1 MKFVKV
7 LPLLFTL
14 ISSNNLLNAAQ
25 ETSITPTFTKP
36 TAKTIPA
43 PKTIP
48 QAKIAPA
55 PKVMP
60 KAVTPA
66 APATVPSSSIPSS
79 SVIPGSERESSQL
92 KVPYL
97 KELQNAKMSPAILS
111 GWQQLYEQFLQAN
124 GAHPDVIA
132 KSEAANYSS
141 PVIPDSSHVIP
152 GSERESKSLSTQ
164 NPLFSTNFFNLMA
177 TYLNPATFPKFANDP
192 DGQIHFNY
200 ATTHLRDT
208 VTRLGSISSITDV
221 SGTPAVNWVG
231 DCRDMGIIVNI
242 QNNTDA
248 QFTINQTSLDGT
260 KTMQIGQL
268 NPGLN
273 EVNLHTAALQAPAVS
288 AASDYAKA
296 TTDKKGTQQSS
307 ATINCFEIVENITN
321 PSVTINLK
329 ILSGTELVTFL
340 QSLPH
345 STKSSDED
353 TVEMNGLP
361 TSSKYLAT
369 PQDWYLVLIQNPS
382 APGSTQPNPD
392 QRIQAINLS
401 KLSDPY
407 LLSMQIN
414 KEAIEIAPI
423 AGQNSATTM
432 NVFQPSLTTVLEV
445 NNKSIVTKNFPPIIL
460 PQFLWTI
467 PTMQAYWMLANS
479 SYIAALSGNKFFG
492 PNTFGDALQYFTNL
506 GCFNMDNKQV
516 FCIDLYNILKLG
528 STFHDAT
535 WIMGS
540 ALYETNLNYCSD
552 IPQLHSSQ
560 DSDGNI
566 IGNGAGFFYI
576 NFKLQFHPQTNAQKN
591 NSDLFSSKGFVAIYT
606 QSLYQLWTFLCSI
619 LTTEMKEGTFAEL
632 TETQSGVYKLTWTDK
647 KNKILNQQFLY
658 LKDPIDKITI
668 YFINRDKNWTGSTVP
683 PHLLNL
689 KVSIKNDFKVTY
701 ESMPTVDKHLLS
713 IQATSPIDKS
723 GVLHTTYILQQP
735 KSNKPISELYY
746 DLYQVFQ
753 SSSFTRC
760 QIIQNGNLP
769 SFLSNLTIQDWNN
782 GIYLIPTVQN
792 HKILTPQNPGYLT
805 VTFYKSDKTLLGHIE
820 SKGLYQNNPSQPGI
834 QHPVKLST
842 TYSNAFKP
850 MLEGSLTSGLLVKY
864 KN

>member
-1 MKFVKV
+1 
-7 LPLLFTL
+7 
-14 ISSNNLLNAAQ
+14 
-25 ETSITPTFTKP
+25 
-36 TAKTIPA
+36 
-43 PKTIP
+43 
-48 QAKIAPA
+48 
-55 PKVMP
+55 
-60 KAVTPA
+60 
-66 APATVPSSSIPSS
+66 
-79 SVIPGSERESSQL
+79 
-92 KVPYL
+92 
-97 KELQNAKMSPAILS
+97 MSPAILS

-124 GAHPDVIA
+124 AAHPNIPA
-132 KSEAANYSS
+132 GATANSSS

-208 VTRLGSISSITDV
+208 VTRLGSISSITNV

-273 EVNLHTAALQAPAVS
+273 EVNLHTAALQAPAT
-288 AASDYAKA
+288 ATASDYAQA

-321 PSVTINLK
+321 PSVTISLK

-445 NNKSIVTKNFPPIIL
+445 NNKSIVTKNFPLIIL

-516 FCIDLYNILKLG
+516 FCIDLYNLLTPG
-528 STFHDAT
+528 NAFHDAT
-535 WIMGS
+535 WLIGS
-540 ALYETNLNYCSD
+540 ALYATDLKKCSD
-552 IPQLHSSQ
+552 FPQLHSSQ

-566 IGNGAGFFYI
+566 IGNGTGFFYL
-576 NFKLQFHPQTNAQKN
+576 NFQIRLHPQTTKKSN
-591 NSDLFSSKGFVAIYT
+591 NSNLFTLNGFFAVYT
-606 QSLYQLWTFLCSI
+606 QPLYQLWTFLCSI
-619 LTTEMKEGTFAEL
+619 LTTEMKEGAFAEL
-632 TETQSGVYKLTWTDK
+632 TEIQAGIYKLAWTNK
-647 KNKILNQQFLY
+647 KNELLNQQFLY
-658 LKDPIDKITI
+658 LNDSIFKINPT
-668 YFINRDKNWTGSTVP
+668 FINRDKNWTGSTVP
-683 PHLLNL
+683 PHLVNL
-689 KVSIKNDFKVTY
+689 KVGIKNDFKVTY
-701 ESMPTVDKHLLS
+701 ESMPTVNKHLLS
-713 IQATSPIDKS
+713 VQATSPIDKS
-723 GVLHTTYILQQP
+723 GIIRTTYF
-735 KSNKPISELYY
+735 KTFPIIELYY
-746 DLYQVFQ
+746 DLYPTFQ
-753 SSSFTRC
+753 NANFTRC
-760 QIIQNGNLP
+760 YIIKNQNTP
-769 SFLSNLTIQDWNN
+769 TFLSNLTTEDWNN
-782 GIYLIPTVQN
+782 GIYLIPSIENNTHLN
-792 HKILTPQNPGYLT
+792 SKTPGHLTI
-805 VTFYKSDKTLLGHIE
+805 TFYKSDKTLLGSIKSH
-820 SKGLYQNNPSQPGI
+820 GYYHNNPANPGI
-834 QHPVKLST
+834 QNPVNVYSI
-842 TYSNAFKP
+842 YSNAFNP
-850 MLEGSLTSGLLVKY
+850 LFDGALASGILL
-864 KN
+864 KNH